1 MPPESAERRR
11 GGRTALVVAVLG
23 VLAVWCGEALALA
36 RVFRFD
42 HLGVDQGLPSGV
54 VQALLQDRVGFLWIG
69 TRGGLCRYDGR
80 ETLPV
85 PLERS
90 GEPRRRM
97 IRALAEDGEGHLWV
111 GTGGDGLV
119 RRDRRSG
126 ELSVFGRGLPGGL
139 GGDRIFSLL
148 MDARGVLWVG
158 TEEGLFRYD
167 RALGV
172 FEAFPRPGKDA
183 SGLPAAPVRALCED
197 VRGRFWAG
205 TDEGLCLVDRSSG
218 AMRIFRHIPTDP
230 RSLARNDVRALC
242 PDGDGALWVGTGG
255 AGLDRLDAAGSFL
268 PTTWEEA
275 PCEPCAATAGGTP
288 GWAPGRGG
296 FFGTTGKRGASRGS
310 AIHRGDR
317 TAWEETR

>member
-126 ELSVFGRGLPGGL
+126 ELLVFGRGLPGGL

-205 TDEGLCLVDRSSG
+205 TDEGLCLVDRRRFLDNGGYDPSFATLAFAQLDLCFRIHSRGFVNVFTPYAAGVALAGAESGLDSDTAG
-218 AMRIFRHIPTDP
+218 AMD
-230 RSLARNDVRALC
+230 RALFRQR
-242 PDGDGALWVGTGG
+242 W
-255 AGLDRLDAAGSFL
+255 L
-268 PTTWEEA
+268 PA
-275 PCEPCAATAGGTP
+275 
-288 GWAPGRGG
+288 R
-296 FFGTTGKRGASRGS
+296 S
-310 AIHRGDR
+310 
-317 TAWEETR
+317 